1 MFESVKNFSV
11 ADVQM
16 YREQEEDLDFS
27 IVEIWA
33 LAEGTNSHK
42 NPFSREVLESYAD
55 TFKGKFIV
63 AKFDKYRRD
72 VRGHE
77 LDEAVIG
84 YVSPQDEIEFKTKF
98 IESENKEKEF
108 VVVKALLSKIY
119 AKDVVDMFRTDN
131 NRSVSCEFSCVTQYK
146 ENEYGQ
152 PIDEYGVVINE
163 ENPILKYHIHGI
175 TILGKDINPS
185 VKGTE
190 IKIKQFA
197 KQFEEQLNIK
207 ELAKERL
214 SLLDKN
220 NNIDKEDTMGEE
232 KNLSM
237 SETDKEEKDIIMEE
251 PKDEEEKVE
260 ETAEEKSM
268 EEKEEEPQEEKEM
281 GCGEEGKEMSDDSE
295 QEEDKEEEDDDD
307 DDEKQKDFSLG
318 SLVEEGEVTVLLEQF
333 TESNLELAQKL
344 LSMNVK
350 EVLETVIS
358 FSEENAELK
367 KFKEER
373 VALDKEIKLSS
384 IMASVKEDLDAKQFE
399 ELQKE
404 GESLSYE
411 MLDGFANKVK
421 AFAYENTKQK
431 TQQVAEDDI
440 MRFGGN
446 YTSTNESNQDVFDRL
461 SKM

>member
-1 MFESVKNFSV
+1 MFESIKEFSV

-16 YREQEEDLDFS
+16 YKEQEEDLDFS

-98 IESENKEKEF
+98 VESENKEKEF

-214 SLLDKN
+214 SLLNKN

-237 SETDKEEKDIIMEE
+237 SETDKEEKDVIMEE
-251 PKDEEEKVE
+251 PKDEEE
-260 ETAEEKSM
+260 TTEEKSM
-268 EEKEEEPQEEKEM
+268 EEKEEKPQEEKEM
-281 GCGEEGKEMSDDSE
+281 GCGEEEKEMSDDSE
-295 QEEDKEEEDDDD
+295 QEEDKEEEEDDD
-307 DDEKQKDFSLG
+307 DDEKPKNFSLG
-318 SLVEEGEVTVLLEQF
+318 SLIEEDEATVLLEQF

-350 EVLETVIS
+350 EVLEIVIS

-373 VALDKEIKLSS
+373 VALDKEIKLSN

-431 TQQVAEDDI
+431 TQQIAEDDI
-440 MRFGGN
+440 MRFGGVD
-446 YTSTNESNQDVFDRL
+446 TVTRESNQDVFDRL

>member
-1 MFESVKNFSV
+1 MFESVKKFSV

-295 QEEDKEEEDDDD
+295 QEEDKEEEEDDD

-440 MRFGGN
+440 MRFGGT
-446 YTSTNESNQDVFDRL
+446 YTETNESNQDVFDRL

>member
-1 MFESVKNFSV
+1 MFESVKKFSV

-295 QEEDKEEEDDDD
+295 REEDKEEEEDD

-440 MRFGGN
+440 MRFGGT
-446 YTSTNESNQDVFDRL
+446 YTETNESNQDVFDRL

>member
-1 MFESVKNFSV
+1 MFESVKKFSV

-251 PKDEEEKVE
+251 PKDEEEKVA

-268 EEKEEEPQEEKEM
+268 EEKEEESQEEKEM

-295 QEEDKEEEDDDD
+295 QEEDKEEEED

-318 SLVEEGEVTVLLEQF
+318 SLIKKNEVTVLLEQF

-344 LSMNVK
+344 LFMNVK
-350 EVLETVIS
+350 EVLEIVIS

-440 MRFGGN
+440 MRFGGT
-446 YTSTNESNQDVFDRL
+446 YTETNESNQDVFDRL

>member
-1 MFESVKNFSV
+1 MFESVKKFSV

-295 QEEDKEEEDDDD
+295 QEEDKEEEED

-350 EVLETVIS
+350 EVLEIVIS

-440 MRFGGN
+440 MRFGGT
-446 YTSTNESNQDVFDRL
+446 YTETNESNQDVFDRL

>member
-1 MFESVKNFSV
+1 MFEFVKKFSV

-295 QEEDKEEEDDDD
+295 QEEDEDDD

-440 MRFGGN
+440 MRFGGT
-446 YTSTNESNQDVFDRL
+446 YTETNESNQDVFDRL

>member
-1 MFESVKNFSV
+1 MFESVKEFSV

-16 YREQEEDLDFS
+16 YKEQEEDLDFS

-98 IESENKEKEF
+98 VESENKEKEF

-214 SLLDKN
+214 SLLNKN

-237 SETDKEEKDIIMEE
+237 SETDKEEKDVIMEE
-251 PKDEEEKVE
+251 PKDEEE
-260 ETAEEKSM
+260 TTEEKSM
-268 EEKEEEPQEEKEM
+268 EEKEEKPQEEKEM
-281 GCGEEGKEMSDDSE
+281 GCGEEEKEMSDDSE
-295 QEEDKEEEDDDD
+295 QEEDKEEEEDDD
-307 DDEKQKDFSLG
+307 DDEKPKNFSLG
-318 SLVEEGEVTVLLEQF
+318 SLIEEDEATVLLEQF

-350 EVLETVIS
+350 EVLEIVIS

-373 VALDKEIKLSS
+373 VALDKEIKLSN

-431 TQQVAEDDI
+431 TQQIAEDDI
-440 MRFGGN
+440 MRFGGVD
-446 YTSTNESNQDVFDRL
+446 TVTRESNQDVFDRL

>member
-1 MFESVKNFSV
+1 MFESVKKFSV

-295 QEEDKEEEDDDD
+295 QEEDKEEEDDE

-318 SLVEEGEVTVLLEQF
+318 SLIEEGEVTVLLEQF

-373 VALDKEIKLSS
+373 VALDKEIKLSN

-440 MRFGGN
+440 MRFGGT
-446 YTSTNESNQDVFDRL
+446 YTETNESNQDVFDRL